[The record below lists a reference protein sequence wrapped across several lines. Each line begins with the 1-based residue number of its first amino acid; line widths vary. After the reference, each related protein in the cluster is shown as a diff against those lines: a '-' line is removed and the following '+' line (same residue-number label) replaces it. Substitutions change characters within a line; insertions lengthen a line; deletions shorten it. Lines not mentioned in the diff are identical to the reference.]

1 MLIAD
6 QVSEDHDDGDGNDDR
21 MVVTTS
27 FDDVRSLLPSR
38 TESYVQVASLGLR
51 CSVHPGTPPS
61 YSELLPASAVACCLA
76 IFHAFDCIT

>member
-27 FDDVRSLLPSR
+27 FDDVRS
-38 TESYVQVASLGLR
+38 
-51 CSVHPGTPPS
+51 
-61 YSELLPASAVACCLA
+61 
-76 IFHAFDCIT
+76 F